1 MKNQGDYNDSYVQS
15 EAMLLYIIFET
26 SKYILIK
33 TYDLDSIHLYSLFE
47 ESWTEVLKKIQIGL
61 NSSRFNIYFYKK
73 NLHGKA
79 MCEKLRI
86 YRIKWNGKSHFG

>member
-15 EAMLLYIIFET
+15 EAMLLYIVFET

-47 ESWTEVLKKIQIGL
+47 ES
-61 NSSRFNIYFYKK
+61 
-73 NLHGKA
+73 
-79 MCEKLRI
+79 
-86 YRIKWNGKSHFG
+86 